1 MQAREKQSSASPGR
15 VRASFGLLNWTF
27 SVNSSG
33 KLEWKIAQAS
43 KQTRTLEYT
52 PFPQTLNIIN
62 IAFIAF
68 QGHGFDFKN
77 SRFLLIGNICIESP
91 GWCWSI
97 LVDIEMSFRS
107 HHVGSSSK
115 KVFGNCLE
123 TVEHIFYTKSKPA
136 NRNWSPQNVHLILWR
151 PREIEI
157 IGNLTENGGP
167 P

>member
-27 SVNSSG
+27 SVNSRG

-115 KVFGNCLE
+115 KKCLE
-123 TVEHIFYTKSKPA
+123 TVWKLLNTVFTPNQNQQTEIGVHKMCILSFGGRGKSK
-136 NRNWSPQNVHLILWR
+136 SL
-151 PREIEI
+151 EI
-157 IGNLTENGGP
+157 
-167 P
+167 